1 MHQPKDGYR
10 VASRHTALGSC
21 AVLLALSIGSRGDN
35 ERLGGGATTAK
46 REQGGA
52 HRAVVH
58 SSSSARKATRGRS
71 ALMIGVAYRG
81 YGKG

>member
-52 HRAVVH
+52 HRTQAQAPVK
-58 SSSSARKATRGRS
+58 RRGVDLR
-71 ALMIGVAYRG
+71 
-81 YGKG
+81 